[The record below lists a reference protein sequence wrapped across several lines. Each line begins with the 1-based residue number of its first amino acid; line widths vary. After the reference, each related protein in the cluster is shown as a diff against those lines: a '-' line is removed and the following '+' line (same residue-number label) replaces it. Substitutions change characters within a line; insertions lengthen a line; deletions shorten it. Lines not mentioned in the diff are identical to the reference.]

1 VDPVRQLARTCRE
14 LAARARFGALATI
27 ARAAAAPAEAGDPGP
42 SVSSAPPAWPFAT
55 LVAVSFDGQGRPLL
69 LLSRLAE
76 HTKNLEACPRASL
89 LVSGAEG
96 AQTADPLA
104 LGRMTLLGEC
114 RRLERSPGGGGGKAS
129 EAADAASDARARYL
143 VAHPEAGGY
152 AAFPDFD
159 MWRLDVV
166 QVRWVGGFGA
176 MNWVSGGDY
185 THEL

>member
-1 VDPVRQLARTCRE
+1 MRQLARTCRE
-14 LAARARFGALATI
+14 LAARARFGALATV

-42 SVSSAPPAWPFAT
+42 LGPPAWPFAT
-55 LVAVSFDGQGRPLL
+55 LVAVSFDEQGRPLL

-76 HTKNLEACPRASL
+76 HTKNLEVCPRASL
-89 LVSGAEG
+89 LVSAAEG
-96 AQTADPLA
+96 AQSADPLA

-114 RRLERSPGGGGGKAS
+114 RRLERSPGGRES
-129 EAADAASDARARYL
+129 EAADAASDARARFL
-143 VAHPEAGGY
+143 AAHPEAGGY
-152 AAFPDFD
+152 ATFPDFD

-176 MNWVSGGDY
+176 MDWVSGADY